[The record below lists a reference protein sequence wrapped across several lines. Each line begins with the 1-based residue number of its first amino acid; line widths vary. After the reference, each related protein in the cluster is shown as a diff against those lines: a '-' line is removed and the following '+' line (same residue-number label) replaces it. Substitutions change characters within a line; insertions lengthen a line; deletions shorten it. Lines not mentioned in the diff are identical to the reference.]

1 MYYLFL
7 AKTLRNRTLKFKPKI
22 ASTFRPH
29 GKWGDMIICIL
40 PLSWC
45 LNILVSSNYLLKV
58 LEWQAES
65 SLFTIRVRGKQWYWV
80 YKFDFRNF
88 TDIISAPRNVGRNKW
103 TYSFCGEIQT
113 SSNYYHL
120 MQLRSQSKFIKKFWG
135 SNLDKFTEES
145 SSNNIAL
152 IENYLRGTRKIKQLK
167 QSKRLNFKF
176 PCANINHFSGVIGD
190 VKSGA
195 IVRHVKDLISSSEFS
210 LNKKPATSNKN
221 ITTLPSKL
229 SLYKEPVTTNR
240 RVVTKKIIL
249 SETSK
254 SNLRCLEK
262 LRQLE
267 VAKAGPAES
276 KRAYK
281 RIYARYMIARNIGI
295 FAESA
300 KTRFRCNIMLE
311 KMSMDYE
318 AVCNNSERLEPG
330 LCHFYTKIRVRHMM
344 TKLNKIYNSYKVVNF
359 DKLRKVLVSKDLPSK
374 LERCAVKKEAQIAQ
388 PQLRTQL
395 RKQPRKIMSR
405 RSLPVI
411 LERFKARDMM
421 LKSKIESL
429 RIESSGMWPF
439 NSFNYKWYN
448 QPQRRKLPLMVQ
460 LIDNK
465 IEPRESL
472 RKELLNGS
480 AVNITKLANT
490 WPFKK
495 RPQPEQGPHIFYN
508 NTKIFKKKVSFLKFK
523 SGLSYFQIFDKK
535 QPYSISSCMSRED
548 SFKDIKNQ
556 MGKKNPIHLVKNQV
570 YNDTLNVYKDN
581 YMLRFK
587 FHDKNAVLEDK
598 TTTKPLY
605 FCFKQK
611 RYKKR
616 RYITQEYSNYNYKS
630 HKKKSLS
637 FRGNHILKNNYN
649 IESETAISNKE
660 KKPAVKVN
668 LKMIQDLRKK
678 YNVKTSTEG
687 STRLHGLIRKSRSR
701 GENLN
706 VTLSKRLLRVKK
718 TLVIPTHVNIT
729 AITNSYDVVH
739 SWFIP
744 GLGLKMDCV
753 PGRSTHHT
761 FYVDNAGFYYGQ
773 CAEICGR
780 YHHHMPIR
788 VCALPFEHFLLWW
801 NNFGLPHLM
810 QTGKKDFIKEYSF
823 RKYSW

>member
-1 MYYLFL
+1 
-7 AKTLRNRTLKFKPKI
+7 
-22 ASTFRPH
+22 
-29 GKWGDMIICIL
+29 
-40 PLSWC
+40 
-45 LNILVSSNYLLKV
+45 
-58 LEWQAES
+58 
-65 SLFTIRVRGKQWYWV
+65 
-80 YKFDFRNF
+80 
-88 TDIISAPRNVGRNKW
+88 
-103 TYSFCGEIQT
+103 
-113 SSNYYHL
+113 
-120 MQLRSQSKFIKKFWG
+120 
-135 SNLDKFTEES
+135 
-145 SSNNIAL
+145 
-152 IENYLRGTRKIKQLK
+152 
-167 QSKRLNFKF
+167 
-176 PCANINHFSGVIGD
+176 
-190 VKSGA
+190 
-195 IVRHVKDLISSSEFS
+195 
-210 LNKKPATSNKN
+210 
-221 ITTLPSKL
+221 
-229 SLYKEPVTTNR
+229 
-240 RVVTKKIIL
+240 
-249 SETSK
+249 
-254 SNLRCLEK
+254 
-262 LRQLE
+262 
-267 VAKAGPAES
+267 
-276 KRAYK
+276 
-281 RIYARYMIARNIGI
+281 
-295 FAESA
+295 
-300 KTRFRCNIMLE
+300 
-311 KMSMDYE
+311 
-318 AVCNNSERLEPG
+318 
-330 LCHFYTKIRVRHMM
+330 
-344 TKLNKIYNSYKVVNF
+344 
-359 DKLRKVLVSKDLPSK
+359 
-374 LERCAVKKEAQIAQ
+374 
-388 PQLRTQL
+388 
-395 RKQPRKIMSR
+395 
-405 RSLPVI
+405 
-411 LERFKARDMM
+411 
-421 LKSKIESL
+421 
-429 RIESSGMWPF
+429 
-439 NSFNYKWYN
+439 
-448 QPQRRKLPLMVQ
+448 
-460 LIDNK
+460 
-465 IEPRESL
+465 
-472 RKELLNGS
+472 
-480 AVNITKLANT
+480 
-490 WPFKK
+490 
-495 RPQPEQGPHIFYN
+495 
-508 NTKIFKKKVSFLKFK
+508 
-523 SGLSYFQIFDKK
+523 
-535 QPYSISSCMSRED
+535 MSRED

-810 QTGKKDFIKEYSF
+810 QTGKKK
-823 RKYSW
+823 RVL

>member
-1 MYYLFL
+1 MLLKKLENFTIKNNSFVDSILIYKIVLIVWGNILTDVNYNTNFNLQFPNSKTDILIHLAQWQYWWWFWFSSLWGMYYLFL

-152 IENYLRGTRKIKQLK
+152 IENYLRGTRKIKQPK
-167 QSKRLNFKF
+167 QSKRFNFKF
-176 PCANINHFSGVIGD
+176 PYANINHFSDI
-190 VKSGA
+190 KPITSIRNIKNLIPSGNFNSNMNPA
-195 IVRHVKDLISSSEFS
+195 I
-210 LNKKPATSNKN
+210 NKA
-221 ITTLPSKL
+221 
-229 SLYKEPVTTNR
+229 
-240 RVVTKKIIL
+240 IL
-249 SETSK
+249 SETSISDLICLQK
-254 SNLRCLEK
+254 LVHLEYLNLDPTTSEK
-262 LRQLE
+262 I
-267 VAKAGPAES
+267 
-276 KRAYK
+276 YK
-281 RIYARYMIARNIGI
+281 TIYERYMISRNIGI
-295 FAESA
+295 LADFA
-300 KTRFRCNIMLE
+300 KMRLRFYVIME

-318 AVCNNSERLEPG
+318 AACAKDNSLKPGISDFYKKLKVQNMMESQTVCTS
-330 LCHFYTKIRVRHMM
+330 YTLVDF
-344 TKLNKIYNSYKVVNF
+344 N
-359 DKLRKVLVSKDLPSK
+359 KLREIAISKDLTK
-374 LERCAVKKEAQIAQ
+374 VWTQ
-388 PQLRTQL
+388 PQQDLH
-395 RKQPRKIMSR
+395 
-405 RSLPVI
+405 V
-411 LERFKARDMM
+411 
-421 LKSKIESL
+421 
-429 RIESSGMWPF
+429 
-439 NSFNYKWYN
+439 
-448 QPQRRKLPLMVQ
+448 
-460 LIDNK
+460 
-465 IEPRESL
+465 
-472 RKELLNGS
+472 
-480 AVNITKLANT
+480 
-490 WPFKK
+490 
-495 RPQPEQGPHIFYN
+495 FYN

-570 YNDTLNVYKDN
+570 YNDTLNIYKDN

-637 FRGNHILKNNYN
+637 FKGNHTLKNNYN

-660 KKPAVKVN
+660 KNPAAKVN

-687 STRLHGLIRKSRSR
+687 STRLHGLIRKSKSRS
-701 GENLN
+701 ENLN
-706 VTLSKRLLRVKK
+706 ITLSKRLLRVKK